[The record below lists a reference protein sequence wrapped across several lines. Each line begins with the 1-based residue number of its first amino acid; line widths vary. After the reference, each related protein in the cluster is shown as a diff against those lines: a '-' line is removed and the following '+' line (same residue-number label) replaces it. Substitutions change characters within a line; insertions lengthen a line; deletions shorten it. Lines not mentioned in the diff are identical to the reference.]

1 VAAGPAPF
9 RFGGLAWILLVMAL
23 PASAEAQPSGRLDVP
38 GALFEYVAEGSGP
51 PLVAFTGSENIGQQL
66 YSDRLRQ
73 HVTIIHADPAP
84 LTGERL
90 RSLTMADVVDDI
102 ERVRRALG
110 VDRIGVM
117 GHSMFAPVPLEYAL
131 AYPEHARWSV
141 VTGGVPYT
149 TAEIFR
155 AADEYWATAAS
166 EERKAIREAN
176 RKALAERNPSGRS
189 PSDLFWDGYEAEVP
203 YRFFDPRY
211 DLGSFRRGLR
221 TSTNMEFVNHF
232 WGVVLKDYDRTSA
245 YRAIRTPVLV
255 ISGRYDFGAPYFLWD
270 EVGPLIEDYTFHL
283 FERAGHNPMI
293 ETPEEFDR
301 VLTEWMASRD
311 VLAVFEQ
318 IEQAFLA
325 GDLDLLMQAVH
336 EEAVLMP
343 PGSEPLV
350 GRDAVAGYYGGLFET
365 YAVAIRAEAKQ
376 VELDGDLA
384 IVRAELQGALE
395 PRGGG
400 APVGLRNKFLNVYRR
415 DAEGGWKLYMDIWN
429 PMPAG

>member
-1 VAAGPAPF
+1 MGADLAPF
-9 RFGGLAWILLVMAL
+9 RLGKFAWLPVVMAF
-23 PASAEAQPSGRLDVP
+23 PASAEAQASGRLDVP
-38 GALFEYVAEGSGP
+38 GALFEYTAEGSGP
-51 PLVAFTGSENIGQQL
+51 PVVAFTGSENIGQRL
-66 YSDRLRQ
+66 YSDRLRESI
-73 HVTIIHADPAP
+73 TIIHADPAP

-102 ERVRRALG
+102 ERVRKTLG

-141 VTGGVPYT
+141 VTGGVLYT
-149 TAEIFR
+149 TAEFQG

-176 RKALAERNPSGRS
+176 HKALAERDPAGRS
-189 PSDLFWDGYEAEVP
+189 ASDLFWDGYEAEVP

-211 DLGSFRRGLR
+211 DLGPFRRGLTTR
-221 TSTNMEFVNHF
+221 TNMEFVNHF

-270 EVGPLIEDYTFHL
+270 EVAPLIEDYTFHL

-293 ETPEEFDR
+293 ETPDAFDR

-311 VLAVFEQ
+311 VLAVFKQ

-325 GDLDLLMQAVH
+325 GDLDLFIQAVH

-343 PGSEPLV
+343 PDSEPLV
-350 GRDAVAGYYGGLFET
+350 GKDAVAGYYGGLFES
-365 YAVAIRAEAKQ
+365 YALAIRAEVKQ
-376 VELDGDLA
+376 VELAGDLA
-384 IVRAELQGALE
+384 VVRAELRGALE

-400 APVGLRNKFLNVYRR
+400 APVELRNKFLNVYRR
-415 DAEGGWKLYMDIWN
+415 DTGSDLEALHGHLEC
-429 PMPAG
+429 PAWR